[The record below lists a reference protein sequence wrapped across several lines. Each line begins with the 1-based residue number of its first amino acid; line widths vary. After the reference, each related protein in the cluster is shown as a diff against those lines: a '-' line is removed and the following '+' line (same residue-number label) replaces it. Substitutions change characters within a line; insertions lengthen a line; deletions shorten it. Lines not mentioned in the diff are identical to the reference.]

1 MLPGEICFA
10 VNRSTRGLSVRH
22 SERCEGLATAP
33 HKNLPYLFYFQN
45 MKDKQTSMGGF
56 AAYARNMNSY
66 KSNIHN
72 YHRTVDYIKSLFEV
86 GITNL
91 WS

>member
-1 MLPGEICFA
+1 MIVLQK
-10 VNRSTRGLSVRH
+10 
-22 SERCEGLATAP
+22 RCRNNEF
-33 HKNLPYLFYFQN
+33 NVINDDYLQN

-66 KSNIHN
+66 KANIHN

-86 GITNL
+86 CLTL
-91 WS
+91 FVVVCLP